1 MNADRIA
8 LNLLI
13 ETLKQPLL
21 TNALRIQIEHY
32 LEAVAINEDS
42 LNKRINSY
50 E

>member
-32 LEAVAINEDS
+32 LEAVAINEEVLD
-42 LNKRINSY
+42 KKINTY
-50 E
+50 R